1 MIFENNM
8 TFANRVNKDYSK
20 MFAQRGNPIGGTYTV
35 RKPPQYTVTQG
46 NAIDIQDSTDESVA
60 ITFGEPEHVAFTF
73 SSSELT
79 LNIGQFADRY
89 LKSAVSELANRVDFT
104 GMQLYRDI
112 YNTVGTPGTVP
123 AALLTYLNA
132 GVKLENEAAPMD
144 DMRYMCLNPLSQA
157 TILDALKGLQQS
169 STEIAKQYKKG
180 VMGTTIGFEWCMDQ
194 NVNVHTIGVLGGTP
208 LMNGATASGAS
219 TLVTDGWTA
228 SVATRL
234 KRGDVFTVADVYG
247 VNPRN
252 KQSTGQL
259 RQFVCTAD
267 AASDGS
273 GNMTISISPTIYST
287 GARQNIDALPADGAA
302 LTVFGAASTVTP
314 QNLAFHRDAFTCA
327 MVELEMPSGVD
338 FAARKTN
345 PETGISIRVVRQY
358 DINTNFFPCRL
369 DIQYAW
375 TTLRPELACRV
386 AA

>member
-1 MIFENNM
+1 
-8 TFANRVNKDYSK
+8 